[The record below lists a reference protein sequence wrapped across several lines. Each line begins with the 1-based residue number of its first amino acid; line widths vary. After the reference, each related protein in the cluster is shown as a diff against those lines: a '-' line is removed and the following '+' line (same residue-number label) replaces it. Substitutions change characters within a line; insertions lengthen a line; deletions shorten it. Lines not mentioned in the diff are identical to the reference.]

1 MTIEY
6 RDAVVAITGAGGGIG
21 RELAL
26 LLGRRGAR
34 LVLSGRRQER
44 LEAVRDEVAA
54 AGARSEALMVAP
66 CDVTDTEQVADVG
79 GIDSTENGRHRR
91 PHQQRW
97 QGGIRALPRG
107 RRQQP

>member
-1 MTIEY
+1 MTIGY
-6 RDAVVAITGAGGGIG
+6 RDAVVAITGADGGIG

-66 CDVTDTEQVADVG
+66 CDVTTLNRCG
-79 GIDSTENGRHRR
+79 CGRHRFYR
-91 PHQQRW
+91 E
-97 QGGIRALPRG
+97 RAPSTSS
-107 RRQQP
+107 